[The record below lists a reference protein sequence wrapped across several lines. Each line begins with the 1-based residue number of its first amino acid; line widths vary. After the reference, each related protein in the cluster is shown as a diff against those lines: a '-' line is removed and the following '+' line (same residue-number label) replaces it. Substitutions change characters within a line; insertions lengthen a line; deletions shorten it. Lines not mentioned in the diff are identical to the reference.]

1 MIDIES
7 VFVDLVSRGRKW
19 SVGLYIEPEA
29 YERII
34 NEESDKEVNV
44 SELPKVLNNK

>member
-19 SVGLYIEPEA
+19 SVGLYIEPET
-29 YERII
+29 YERI

-44 SELPKVLNNK
+44 SELLKVLNNK